1 MIRQRGPAKEVMATA
16 QARRFFPAWEPPA
29 ARPVIVASG
38 EKTMSGTKNIKLS
51 VIDPSTLSRAG
62 LVSLLRAM
70 GFTDVREAAS
80 VAEIQV
86 GAARG
91 DSDVVLVDL
100 SLGAGDVRQIVQAV
114 AERAP
119 GAKVVFLAQDLDIA
133 LLGACFAAGA
143 SGYLLKD
150 ISRDALQGTLN
161 LVAAGEKVFP
171 SALALQMAGLV
182 SKLCERRAVP
192 PGPQPGN
199 LSEREIDILRCLVTG
214 YPNKTIAANLAIAES
229 TVKVHLKRILRKTHA
244 SNRTQAAIW
253 AVENGFAANTD
264 LDRPA

>member
-1 MIRQRGPAKEVMATA
+1 MTTIR
-16 QARRFFPAWEPPA
+16 
-29 ARPVIVASG
+29 
-38 EKTMSGTKNIKLS
+38 LC

-70 GFTDVREAAS
+70 EFGNVDEAAS
-80 VAEIQV
+80 VAELEQA
-86 GAARG
+86 GDARP
-91 DSDVVLVDL
+91 SPDVVLVDL
-100 SLGAGDVRQIVQAV
+100 SFGAGDVAQTM
-114 AERAP
+114 AEIGAWAP
-119 GAKVVFLAQDLDIA
+119 HCKVVFLAQELDIA

-150 ISRDALQGTLN
+150 ISRDALQGTLR

-171 SALALQMAGLV
+171 SALAVQMAGLV
-182 SKLCERRAVP
+182 NRFGERRMSSAKLHT
-192 PGPQPGN
+192 GN

-253 AVENGFAANTD
+253 AVENGLAATAD
-264 LDRPA
+264 LDRSA